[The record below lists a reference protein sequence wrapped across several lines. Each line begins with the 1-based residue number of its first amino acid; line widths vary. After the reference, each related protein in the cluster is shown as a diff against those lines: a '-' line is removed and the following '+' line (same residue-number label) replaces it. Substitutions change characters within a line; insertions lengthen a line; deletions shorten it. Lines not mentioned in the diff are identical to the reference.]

1 MTEQE
6 APAAPSLLRDLISLS
21 KPRLSSLV
29 IFTGGIGLF
38 LAPGEMAIQRSVV
51 IVSALVLV
59 VAAANTLNNFLER
72 DSDRDMPRTATRPLP
87 TRRVSPRVALMQGL
101 LLTALSVPM
110 LTLVAN
116 RLTGLLGAIAL
127 LLYVLVY
134 TPLKRRTAFST
145 IVGAIPGAMPP
156 LMGWTAVTGT
166 LDAGGLAL
174 FAVLFTWQ
182 LPHFLAIG
190 LYRAPEYASA
200 GLLVHAL
207 EIGPKRTRQ
216 RAVLWTV
223 ALLMSSATLVL
234 TGVGGLLTGLAA
246 AVLGAGFLW
255 RALKGLR
262 ADADDAWARGL
273 FRYSLVYLTVL
284 FTVMAVDRLI
294 G

>member
-1 MTEQE
+1 MTAQD
-6 APAAPSLLRDLISLS
+6 APATGSLLRDLISLS

-29 IFTGGIGLF
+29 IFTGGIGLL
-38 LAPGEMAIQRSVV
+38 LAPGEKAWDRSILVV
-51 IVSALVLV
+51 TALVLV

-72 DSDRDMPRTATRPLP
+72 DSDRGMARTATRPLP
-87 TRRVSPRVALMQGL
+87 TRRISPWVALFQGL
-101 LLTALSVPM
+101 LLTVVSVPL
-110 LTLVAN
+110 LTMVAN
-116 RLTGLLGAIAL
+116 PLTGLLGAVAL

-134 TPLKRRTAFST
+134 TPLKRSTSLST

-156 LMGWTAVTGT
+156 LMGWTAATGA

-200 GLLVHAL
+200 GLVVHAI
-207 EIGPKRTRQ
+207 EIGPERTRR
-216 RAVLWTV
+216 RAVAWTV
-223 ALLMSSATLVL
+223 ALLISSAMLVV

-246 AVLGAGFLW
+246 AALGVGFMI

-262 ADADDAWARGL
+262 PDADDVWARGL

-284 FTVMAVDRLI
+284 FTVMAVDKVLL
-294 G
+294 

>member
-38 LAPGEMAIQRSVV
+38 LA
-51 IVSALVLV
+51 

-174 FAVLFTWQ
+174 FAVLFTW
-182 LPHFLAIG
+182 F
-190 LYRAPEYASA
+190 
-200 GLLVHAL
+200 
-207 EIGPKRTRQ
+207 TR
-216 RAVLWTV
+216 
-223 ALLMSSATLVL
+223 
-234 TGVGGLLTGLAA
+234 
-246 AVLGAGFLW
+246 W
-255 RALKGLR
+255 RSGR
-262 ADADDAWARGL
+262 NARGSA
-273 FRYSLVYLTVL
+273 RCCG
-284 FTVMAVDRLI
+284 RWRC
-294 G
+294 

>member
-38 LAPGEMAIQRSVV
+38 LAPGEMAIQRSVI

-207 EIGPKRTRQ
+207 EIGPQRTRQ

-223 ALLMSSATLVL
+223 ALLVSSATLVL

-284 FTVMAVDRLI
+284 FTVMAVDRLL

>member
-1 MTEQE
+1 MPEQE

-38 LAPGEMAIQRSVV
+38 LAPGEMAIQRSVI

-110 LTLVAN
+110 LTLAN

-207 EIGPKRTRQ
+207 EIGPQRTRQ

-223 ALLMSSATLVL
+223 ALLVSSATLVL

-284 FTVMAVDRLI
+284 FTVMAVDRLL